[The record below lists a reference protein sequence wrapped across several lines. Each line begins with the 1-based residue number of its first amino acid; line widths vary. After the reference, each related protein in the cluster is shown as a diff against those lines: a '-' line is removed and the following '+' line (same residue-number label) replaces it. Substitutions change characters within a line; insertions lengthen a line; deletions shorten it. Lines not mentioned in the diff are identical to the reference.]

1 MFQCKSIKIRWFFIT
16 VILIVLNLNALIT
29 PVNPDPAISPSQ
41 ANTKDEKKLTENASC
56 IDQETVNLT
65 NRILNGVSLIE
76 EACAYYCNAYGAMPL
91 SLENL
96 FDGFLLLWPGNAID
110 GSPTKI
116 LSSPPDSSIP
126 AQRGAVFYERINDY
140 ESYIHYSYVDTENS
154 TSDNIVW
161 VTKKFDVSSTW
172 AEYIKDPSNPDNW
185 PGGKSLVN
193 KTSEERIKKAYRG
206 ITHTCF
212 VALISDC
219 YQRKGKLDE
228 SFIQSLENSD
238 YYFIDNGRTHLID
251 LTSKDEYAID
261 IKIIDGGEYVYYDT
275 HAAPLPPT
283 YCVHFDPSVKPSGK
297 ISLSYDCLENAKSI
311 ENYITTSDFKDM
323 AVPENRI
330 ISRDNVF

>member
-16 VILIVLNLNALIT
+16 ATLIVFNLNALIT
-29 PVNPDPAISPSQ
+29 PANPDPAISPTQ
-41 ANTKDEKKLTENASC
+41 VNTKDEKKLTENTSC
-56 IDQETVNLT
+56 IDQETNDLI
-65 NRILNGVSLIE
+65 NRIMNGVALIE
-76 EACAYYCNAYGAMPL
+76 QACGDYCNAYGAMPL
-91 SLENL
+91 SLGNL

-110 GSPTKI
+110 GSPI
-116 LSSPPDSSIP
+116 QIISSPPDSSIP
-126 AQRGAVFYERINDY
+126 AQRGAIFYERINDY
-140 ESYIHYSYVDTENS
+140 EACIHYSDVDRKNT
-154 TSDNIVW
+154 TPGNIVW
-161 VTKKFDVSSTW
+161 VTKKIEVLSNW
-172 AEYIKDPSNPDNW
+172 AAYTKDPDNTDNW
-185 PGGKSLVN
+185 PGGKSLEN

-251 LTSKDEYAID
+251 LISKDEYAID

-275 HAAPLPPT
+275 HATLVPP

-330 ISRDNVF
+330 ISKDNIF